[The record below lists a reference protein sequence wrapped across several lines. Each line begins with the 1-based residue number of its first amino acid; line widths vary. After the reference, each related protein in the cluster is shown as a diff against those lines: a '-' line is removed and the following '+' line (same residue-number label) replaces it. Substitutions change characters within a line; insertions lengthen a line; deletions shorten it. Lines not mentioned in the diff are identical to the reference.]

1 VATPP
6 PAEGFQPRAHWAPDT
21 PLRRLLFTL
30 RQAADLQTNTIY
42 RDLRRE
48 FAGFS
53 GRLLDPG
60 CRNRPFRQLFDP
72 APPHPPGRGHR
83 PSPPLFA
90 PPLTAYQCSDVE
102 TAASFGY
109 RNPATV
115 YYDGKTIPFPDAAF
129 DGVICTE
136 VLEHVPDP
144 GPFVAEMHRV
154 LKPGAIAVV
163 TIPWSARFH
172 YQPHDYH
179 RYTPS
184 MLLSL
189 FAAFTACTI
198 RPRGTDYAAIA
209 SKVVIAYLRNLL
221 RPKPAAPPHWPLLP
235 CRLLAA
241 VLGAPF
247 LLVALVLGHA
257 GVLWG
262 LGSADDPLGY
272 TLVLKK

>member
-1 VATPP
+1 MATPP

-53 GRLLDPG
+53 GRLLDIG
-60 CRNRPFRQLFDP
+60 CGNSPFRHLFDP
-72 APPHPPGRGHR
+72 AR
-83 PSPPLFA
+83 SQ
-90 PPLTAYQCSDVE
+90 YQGIDVE
-102 TAASFGY
+102 AAASFGY

-115 YYDGKTIPFPDAAF
+115 YYDGKTIPFPDASF
-129 DGVICTE
+129 DGVLCTE
-136 VLEHVPDP
+136 VMEHVPDP
-144 GPFVAEMHRV
+144 GPFIAEMHRV
-154 LKPGAIAVV
+154 LKPGATAVV

-184 MLLSL
+184 MLSPL

-198 RPRGTDYAAIA
+198 RPRGTDYATIA
-209 SKVVIAYLRNLL
+209 SKVVVAYVRNLL
-221 RPKPAAPPHWPLLP
+221 RLKSAAARDWLLLP

-257 GVLWG
+257 GLLWG
-262 LGSADDPLGY
+262 LGSTDDPLGY
-272 TLVLKK
+272 TIVLKK